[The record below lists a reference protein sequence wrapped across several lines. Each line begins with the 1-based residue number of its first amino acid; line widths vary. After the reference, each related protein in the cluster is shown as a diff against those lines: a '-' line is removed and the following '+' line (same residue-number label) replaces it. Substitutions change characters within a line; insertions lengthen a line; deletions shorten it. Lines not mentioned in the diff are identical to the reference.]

1 MNRFI
6 MWGVLLALSSSNI
19 TGQEIRRISATQ
31 AVDIALRTAV
41 ELRNLQLDVSI
52 QEMNNKEV
60 VASVYPQIS
69 ASGQATYYTN
79 LPKIQFPTSDISVY
93 QVLAKEGVSDR
104 NGNPIDISK
113 ASFGVQPVS
122 FVAPFNMQVGLS
134 ANQLLFQPDVF
145 VAFQAR
151 QTVLDFA
158 KQNVTVAEQKV
169 KESVLKAYYAVLV
182 AEAQRSVLF
191 ETRTRLN
198 RLFTEM
204 NEMYKSGFA
213 EKLDIDKLQV
223 TLNNTETAVN
233 QLENGIRISTLLLKN
248 TMGISQRDSLVL
260 TDKLDIATLQADY
273 LNATAAFDYNGRSE
287 MTLLNTAK
295 KLQEL
300 DKRRYELGYY
310 PTVAAFYQLQR
321 SGQRN
326 EIFDVNGQGPWFW
339 FTAGLVGLS
348 VNQPIFDGFQKKYKI
363 AQARLK
369 IQKLDN
375 SMEQLKGFID
385 LEQGV
390 AVRSFQNAILNLE
403 VQNRNVTLAK
413 QVFETTNK
421 KYMAGTGSSF
431 ELLQTD
437 TELQRATGSYFQA
450 MYDAAIARVSYLKSI
465 GKL

>member
-6 MWGVLLALSSSNI
+6 LWGVLLSASVWSVR
-19 TGQEIRRISATQ
+19 GQEIRRISASQ
-31 AVDIALRTAV
+31 AVDIALKTAV
-41 ELRNLQLDVSI
+41 DLRNLRLDVNI
-52 QEMNNKEV
+52 QEMSNKEV

-93 QVLAKEGVSDR
+93 QVLEKEGVSDR
-104 NGNPIDISK
+104 NGNPIDVSK
-113 ASFGVQPVS
+113 ATFGVQPVS

-151 QTVLDFA
+151 QSVLEFA
-158 KQNVTVAEQKV
+158 RQNVTVAELKV
-169 KESVLKAYYAVLV
+169 KESVQKAYYAVLV
-182 AEAQRSVLF
+182 AESQRSVLL
-191 ETRTRLN
+191 ETRNRLN
-198 RLFTEM
+198 QLFADM
-204 NEMYKSGFA
+204 NQMYKAGFV

-233 QLENGIRISTLLLKN
+233 QLENGIRISRLLLKN
-248 TMGISQRDSLVL
+248 TMGISQKDSLVL
-260 TDKLDIATLQADY
+260 TDKLDVATLQADY
-273 LNATAAFDYNGRSE
+273 LTATTSFDYNNRPE
-287 MTLLNTAK
+287 FTLLNTAK

-300 DKRRYELGYY
+300 DMKRYQLGYY

-326 EIFDVNGQGPWFW
+326 QIFDVNGRGPWFW
-339 FTAGLVGLS
+339 FTAGLIGLS

-369 IQKLDN
+369 IEKIDN
-375 SMEQLKGFID
+375 SMEQLKGYID
-385 LEQGV
+385 LEQGI
-390 AVRSFQNAILNLE
+390 AVRSYQNAILNLD
-403 VQNRNVTLAK
+403 VQNRNVALAK

-421 KYMAGTGSSF
+421 KYAAGTGSSF

-437 TELQRATGSYFQA
+437 TELQRANGSYFQA
-450 MYDAAIARVSYLKSI
+450 LYDAAIARISYLKSI